1 MVQWVPA
8 FLRERVKTI
17 LSVGQRRRGALR
29 ERIGRLQFE
38 FLVGRGLRPE
48 HSLLDVGCGN
58 LRGGVHFIRYL
69 EPGHYY
75 GIDKNPER
83 LDQGRREVKRLG
95 LADKHPR
102 LVQIEDFNFQALNHT
117 FDYALAQSLF
127 THLPLNSI
135 LRCLVMIETV
145 LRPGGEFYATFFE
158 NPHGKSHL
166 APIPHPRVDGP
177 DFLTYPDRDPYHYDI
192 QTFHWICEGT
202 GLEVESIGEWNHPRD
217 QRLLCFRRR

>member
-1 MVQWVPA
+1 VVQWVPA

-48 HSLLDVGCGN
+48 HYLLDVGCGN

-69 EPGHYY
+69 DPGHYY

-135 LRCLVMIETV
+135 LRCLVMIEPV

-158 NPHGKSHL
+158 TPTANPTWPRSH
-166 APIPHPRVDGP
+166 IPAWMGR
-177 DFLTYPDRDPYHYDI
+177 
-192 QTFHWICEGT
+192 
-202 GLEVESIGEWNHPRD
+202 SS
-217 QRLLCFRRR
+217 